1 MELITDLLNKSAE
14 QQLMQDLT
22 FKPVSVDSVAEI
34 RAVLQRA
41 QSRSCDYTVGGL
53 FLWIGWFNYE
63 YCIVDNTLFIKGL
76 SESDANVTA
85 FSMPI
90 GDMNLDSAMH
100 LLRNYCARHNMKFV
114 LSAIPDDCIDKFA
127 RYGGTI
133 EPLEAWSDYVYDAE
147 RLATLAGKKLQKKRN
162 HVNRF
167 IAENPHYRFEDIT
180 SENIQEVA
188 TFFKE
193 LTATEA
199 DDESLMAV
207 YEANMVSRVLAAG
220 NELGFDGALLR
231 GESGDIV
238 AFTFGEVIGDT
249 LHVHIEKMRH
259 DVPGAGV
266 SITKMFA
273 ESMLQRH
280 KQVRYVNRQ
289 DDAGDEGLRRAK
301 QSYYPEFILKKYNI
315 TF

>member
-1 MELITDLLNKSAE
+1 
-14 QQLMQDLT
+14 
-22 FKPVSVDSVAEI
+22 
-34 RAVLQRA
+34 
-41 QSRSCDYTVGGL
+41 
-53 FLWIGWFNYE
+53 
-63 YCIVDNTLFIKGL
+63 
-76 SESDANVTA
+76 
-85 FSMPI
+85 
-90 GDMNLDSAMH
+90 
-100 LLRNYCARHNMKFV
+100 
-114 LSAIPDDCIDKFA
+114 
-127 RYGGTI
+127 
-133 EPLEAWSDYVYDAE
+133 
-147 RLATLAGKKLQKKRN
+147 LATLAGKKLQKKRN

-193 LTATEA
+193 LTSTEA